1 MFKYPWEFQRD
12 NELEFKSDVTKMVK
26 KHNEGIRGTAKYKHP
41 HTAFVE
47 AFKKELAKLLFKPW
61 MLKSFM
67 TLKKYQQFGLRT

>member
-1 MFKYPWEFQRD
+1 
-12 NELEFKSDVTKMVK
+12 MVK
-26 KHNEGIRGTAKYKHP
+26 KHNEDIRGTTKYKHP